1 MGTYTKKELVKKLN
15 DHFADKDLLF
25 VLWWSKDEFEASFDK
40 EIKNKVWEQAIENID
55 SESQEQEIK
64 EQIEENLMDSIE
76 IDEENHR
83 KSEY

>member
-40 EIKNKVWEQAIENID
+40 EIKRKDWELAIENID
-55 SESQEQEIK
+55 SESQEQAIK
-64 EQIEENLMDSIE
+64 EQIEENLMNNM
-76 IDEENHR
+76 EE
-83 KSEY
+83 SED

>member
-40 EIKNKVWEQAIENID
+40 EIKNKVWESAIENID
-55 SESQEQEIK
+55 SESQEQVIK
-64 EQIEENLMDSIE
+64 EQIEENLMNNM
-76 IDEENHR
+76 EE
-83 KSEY
+83 SED

>member
-40 EIKNKVWEQAIENID
+40 EIKRKDWEYAIESLD
-55 SESQEQEIK
+55 TESEEQSIK
-64 EQIEENLMDSIE
+64 EKIEETLM
-76 IDEENHR
+76 EE
-83 KSEY
+83 SEN

>member
-40 EIKNKVWEQAIENID
+40 EIKSKVWEYAIENID

-64 EQIEENLMDSIE
+64 EQIEENLMNE
-76 IDEENHR
+76 MEE
-83 KSEY
+83 SED

>member
-40 EIKNKVWEQAIENID
+40 EIKNKDWESAIENID

-64 EQIEENLMDSIE
+64 EQIEENLMNE
-76 IDEENHR
+76 MEE
-83 KSEY
+83 SED

>member
-15 DHFADKDLLF
+15 DHFGDKDLLF

-40 EIKNKVWEQAIENID
+40 EIKNKVWESAIENID

-64 EQIEENLMDSIE
+64 EQIEENLMNNM
-76 IDEENHR
+76 EE
-83 KSEY
+83 SED

>member
-40 EIKNKVWEQAIENID
+40 EIKNKDWESAIENID
-55 SESQEQEIK
+55 SESQEQVIK
-64 EQIEENLMDSIE
+64 EQIEENLMNNM
-76 IDEENHR
+76 EE
-83 KSEY
+83 SED

>member
-40 EIKNKVWEQAIENID
+40 EIKNKVWESAIENID
-55 SESQEQEIK
+55 SESQEQAIK
-64 EQIEENLMDSIE
+64 EQIEENLMNNM
-76 IDEENHR
+76 EE
-83 KSEY
+83 SED

>member
-15 DHFADKDLLF
+15 DHFSDKDLLF
-25 VLWWSKDEFEASFDK
+25 VLWWSKDEFETSFDK
-40 EIKNKVWEQAIENID
+40 KIKNEIWEQAIENID

-64 EQIEENLMDSIE
+64 EQIEGNLMDSIE

-83 KSEY
+83 KEGY

>member
-40 EIKNKVWEQAIENID
+40 EIKNKVWESAIENID
-55 SESQEQEIK
+55 SESQEQAIK
-64 EQIEENLMDSIE
+64 EQIEENLMNE
-76 IDEENHR
+76 MEE
-83 KSEY
+83 SED

>member
-40 EIKNKVWEQAIENID
+40 EIKNKVWESAIENID
-55 SESQEQEIK
+55 SESQEQQIK
-64 EQIEENLMDSIE
+64 EQIEENLMNE
-76 IDEENHR
+76 MEE
-83 KSEY
+83 SED

>member
-40 EIKNKVWEQAIENID
+40 EIKNKDWESAIENID
-55 SESQEQEIK
+55 SESKEQEIK
-64 EQIEENLMDSIE
+64 EQIEENLMNE
-76 IDEENHR
+76 MEE
-83 KSEY
+83 SED